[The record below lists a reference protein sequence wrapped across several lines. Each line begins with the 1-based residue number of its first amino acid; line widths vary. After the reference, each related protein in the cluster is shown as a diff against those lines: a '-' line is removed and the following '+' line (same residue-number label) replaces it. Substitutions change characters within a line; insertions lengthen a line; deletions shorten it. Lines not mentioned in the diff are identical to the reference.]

1 MALPLTSTVVY
12 LAVDELLSPRGR
24 PLHGFES
31 LCYAIAE
38 SNIPCVWLT
47 RRSRIEVDGLRRK
60 LGHEGPF
67 IAEDGCGVYLP
78 EGYFHL
84 KPSKPTVRLG
94 RFTCIPIAVQQ
105 PAAREALA
113 GLAEEMGMAVVPL
126 RSLSPREI
134 AQNTGLPQGEAEL
147 LQHRDFDE
155 LFFFAGATDA
165 EIERFATRAGQQGA
179 AVRAHGALRSLAKG
193 ASVRAG
199 IRELSALYERALR
212 RRPLNV
218 GVAPASIK
226 EAVESCERQILLDS
240 TPPAAAAKQ
249 AGSVHAIHLP
259 LEDPAVWERVL
270 AELQTRH
277 RR

>member
-84 KPSKPTVRLG
+84 KPAKPTVRLG
-94 RFTCIPIAVQQ
+94 RFTSIPIAEQQ
-105 PAAREALA
+105 PAAREALT
-113 GLAEEMGMAVVPL
+113 GLAEEMGIAVVPL
-126 RSLSPREI
+126 HSLSLREI
-134 AQNTGLPQGEAEL
+134 AQNSGLPQYEAEL
-147 LQHRDFDE
+147 LQHRDFDA

-165 EIERFATRAGQQGA
+165 DIERFETRGGQQGA
-179 AVRAHGALRSLAKG
+179 LVRAHGAMRSLAKG

-218 GVAPASIK
+218 GVAAASSK
-226 EAVESCERQILLDS
+226 EAVESCERQILLERAPSVS
-240 TPPAAAAKQ
+240 TGQAAS
-249 AGSVHAIHLP
+249 GHALRLS